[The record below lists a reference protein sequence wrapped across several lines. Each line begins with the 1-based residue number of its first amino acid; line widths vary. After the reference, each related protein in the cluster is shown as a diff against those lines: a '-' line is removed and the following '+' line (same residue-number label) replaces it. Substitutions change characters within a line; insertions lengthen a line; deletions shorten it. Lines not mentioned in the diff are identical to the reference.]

1 MIEDGDSISS
11 SAPLSPPQNN
21 KRIDNY
27 FTPRDPRNAVS
38 HSLFESKPL
47 SSPSD
52 NRSNPE
58 MLSTPT
64 HSRDVLHSPQKPSAP
79 PSDSV
84 IESTTSSDSRAVLSD
99 VRSND
104 IHMLLMSKDTRIKE
118 LEHVEIVICY
128 SGVGAAGY
136 AHRIAILPIEG
147 AISEIGRAHV

>member
-1 MIEDGDSISS
+1 MIEDADSVSS
-11 SAPLSPPQNN
+11 AAPLSPPQNN

-38 HSLFESKPL
+38 HSLFESKPIA
-47 SSPSD
+47 SPND

-79 PSDSV
+79 SSDNI
-84 IESTTSSDSRAVLSD
+84 IEPTTSSDSRAVLAD

-118 LEHVEIVICY
+118 LEHVHT
-128 SGVGAAGY
+128 S
-136 AHRIAILPIEG
+136 
-147 AISEIGRAHV
+147 